1 MQTDYLATVIDA
13 TTDFPFVA
21 ELPKREKSRLAKI
34 WEAFQEVKAIQ
45 ATEGCLI
52 PDSVA
57 ATLLEVSRVRVEQLC
72 DDGKLKRVMWHGRRF
87 VTENSLVQ
95 HARSERKAGRPQKT
109 IDDCAS
115 SPFAA
120 FKMAK
125 KFAEK

>member
-1 MQTDYLATVIDA
+1 VIDA

-125 KFAEK
+125 KFADK